1 MDPLTLK
8 KLAEERELEEGKFK
22 SQLEK
27 INQFL
32 LNWRDD
38 SERIFISIRR
48 LKEGIESKDKKNYQF
63 LLPILNNIEKI
74 LENQKVFFHLV
85 QETFQTILPMIDAK
99 EREWDA
105 LGSNHVGILFDSLN
119 WKIESLKIQ
128 KEKIE
133 GILETFLSIKKEI
146 EEFSTLLKL
155 KEKPSLEEMEKFERR
170 LEDLGYRFFEAGF
183 RGWEE
188 EIKERQKI
196 YLEYFQGK
204 ENILDFGC
212 GRGEFLELLRE
223 SKIESYGIEI
233 NEEMVRICREKGLKC
248 LKEDIIVH
256 LSSLR
261 DESLGG
267 FFSSQ
272 VVEHLEPLLLRKI
285 FDLLYF
291 KLKKGSF
298 AIIETVNPTSLYT
311 LSDVFWRDP
320 THKNPVHPETL
331 KFLMETSGF
340 RVDEIKYLS
349 PTKESLKDIPEDT
362 DTLRRISYNFKLL
375 EKIIFGFQ
383 DYAVIARRP

>member
-8 KLAEERELEEGKFK
+8 KLAEERELEEGRFK

-27 INQFL
+27 INKFL
-32 LNWRDD
+32 LNLNED
-38 SERIFISIRR
+38 SEKILSSIKK
-48 LKEGIESKDKKNYQF
+48 LKKEIEAKNKREFQP
-63 LLPILNNIEKI
+63 LLPLLNTIEKI
-74 LENQKVFFHLV
+74 CENQKIFFNLV
-85 QETFQTILPMIDAK
+85 EETLLTILPMIDAK

-119 WKIESLKIQ
+119 WKIENLKIQ

-133 GILETFLSIKKEI
+133 GILETFLSIKKEF

-155 KEKPSLEEMEKFERR
+155 KDKPPLEEIEKFEKRF
-170 LEDLGYRFFEAGF
+170 EDLGYRFFEAGF

-188 EIKERQKI
+188 EIKSRQKV
-196 YLEYFQGK
+196 YLEFFKGK
-204 ENILDFGC
+204 ENVLDFGC
-212 GRGEFLELLRE
+212 GRGEFLELLKE
-223 SKIESYGIEI
+223 NKIDAYGIEI
-233 NEEMVRICREKGLKC
+233 NEEMVRICKEKGLKC
-248 LKEDIIVH
+248 INEDIIVH
-256 LSSLR
+256 LSSLK

-272 VVEHLEPLLLRKI
+272 VVEHLEPALLRKI

-298 AIIETVNPTSLYT
+298 AIVETVNPTSLYT

-331 KFLMETSGF
+331 RFLMETSGF

-349 PTKESLKDIPEDT
+349 PTKETLKEIPEDT
-362 DTLRRISYNFKLL
+362 DTMRRISYNFKLL

>member
-1 MDPLTLK
+1 MDPLILK

-27 INQFL
+27 IDKFL
-32 LNWRDD
+32 LNFNKD
-38 SERIFISIRR
+38 SENIFCSIKK
-48 LKEGIESKDKKNYQF
+48 LKEEIEAKNKKEF
-63 LLPILNNIEKI
+63 HTLLPILNTIEKI
-74 LENQKVFFHLV
+74 CENQIVFFNLV
-85 QETFQTILPMIDAK
+85 EETLLTILPMIDAK
-99 EREWDA
+99 EKEWDA

-119 WKIESLKIQ
+119 WKIENLKIQ

-133 GILETFLSIKKEI
+133 GILETFLSIKKEF

-155 KEKPSLEEMEKFERR
+155 KDKPPLEEIEKFEKRF
-170 LEDLGYRFFEAGF
+170 EDLGYRFFEASF

-188 EIKERQKI
+188 EIKSRQKV
-196 YLEYFQGK
+196 YLELFKGQ
-204 ENILDFGC
+204 ENVLDFGC
-212 GRGEFLELLRE
+212 GRGEFLELLKE
-223 SKIESYGIEI
+223 NNIDSYGIEI

-248 LKEDIIVH
+248 INEDIIAH
-256 LSSLR
+256 LSSLK

-298 AIIETVNPTSLYT
+298 AIVETVNPTSLFT

-331 KFLMETSGF
+331 RFLMETSGF

-349 PTKESLKDIPEDT
+349 PTKETLKEIPEDT
-362 DTLRRISYNFKLL
+362 DTMRRISYNFKLL

-383 DYAVIARRP
+383 DYAIIARRP

>member
-8 KLAEERELEEGKFK
+8 KLAEERELEEGRFK

-27 INQFL
+27 INKFL
-32 LNWRDD
+32 LNLNED
-38 SERIFISIRR
+38 SEKIFSSIKK
-48 LKEGIESKDKKNYQF
+48 LKKEIEAKNKREFQP
-63 LLPILNNIEKI
+63 LLPLLNTIEKI
-74 LENQKVFFHLV
+74 CENQKIFFNLV
-85 QETFQTILPMIDAK
+85 EETLLTILPMIDAK

-119 WKIESLKIQ
+119 WKIENLKIQ

-133 GILETFLSIKKEI
+133 GILETFLSIKKEF

-155 KEKPSLEEMEKFERR
+155 KDKPPLEEIEKFEKRF
-170 LEDLGYRFFEAGF
+170 EDLGYRFFEAGF

-188 EIKERQKI
+188 EIKSRQKV
-196 YLEYFQGK
+196 YLEFFKGK
-204 ENILDFGC
+204 ENVLDFGC
-212 GRGEFLELLRE
+212 GRGEFLELLKE
-223 SKIESYGIEI
+223 NKIDAYGIEI
-233 NEEMVRICREKGLKC
+233 NEEMVRICKEKGLKC
-248 LKEDIIVH
+248 IKEDIIVH
-256 LSSLR
+256 LSSLK

-272 VVEHLEPLLLRKI
+272 VVEHIEPSLLRKI

-298 AIIETVNPTSLYT
+298 AIVETVNPTSLYT

-331 KFLMETSGF
+331 RFLMETSGF

-349 PTKESLKDIPEDT
+349 PTKETLKEIPEDT
-362 DTLRRISYNFKLL
+362 DTMRRISYNFKLL